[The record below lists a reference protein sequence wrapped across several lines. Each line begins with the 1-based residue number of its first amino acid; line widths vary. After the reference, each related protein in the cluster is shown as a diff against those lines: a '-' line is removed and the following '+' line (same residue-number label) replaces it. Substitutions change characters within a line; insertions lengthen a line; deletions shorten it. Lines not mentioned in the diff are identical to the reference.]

1 MEKQLY
7 RGGAPQKPE
16 EEKRD
21 RFVQVRFRHD
31 EYKELKRLKGKTATP
46 NLSTFIRYVC
56 LEKPLPMKT
65 ETETYQ
71 EVALSI
77 IREMR
82 NDLLRIGVNIN
93 QSSRRINSTTDYHDL
108 QREVSAMAGKIQQLE
123 TQFRQMMSVVCGTTN
138 PVNVPVYDY
147 ED

>member
-1 MEKQLY
+1 MEKKHY

-16 EEKRD
+16 QEKRD

-31 EYKELKRLKGKTATP
+31 EYKELEKLKSKTATP
-46 NLSTFIRYVC
+46 NMSTFIRFVC

-71 EVALSI
+71 DVALSLM
-77 IREMR
+77 REMR

-108 QREVSAMAGKIQQLE
+108 QREVSAITTRIQE
-123 TQFRQMMSVVCGTTN
+123 MEAQFRQMMSAVCGTN
-138 PVNVPVYDY
+138 HSINQPVYDY
-147 ED
+147 QD